1 MKKSHCLAALLGL
14 VSSPCLLA
22 QQQGTPGVTEVAP
35 GVTEIDGAKV
45 ASTDVAGARIAAAI
59 AQDNRFKSV
68 EKLFDVKGIK
78 NPGPAGSTTHIYK
91 IKDPDTKENLVVVL
105 FVLDGL
111 VVDHLVTPGAP
122 D

>member
-1 MKKSHCLAALLGL
+1 MKNSLSLAALLGL
-14 VSSPCLLA
+14 VTSQGLLA
-22 QQQGTPGVTEVAP
+22 QQEETPGVTEVAP

-45 ASTDVAGARIAAAI
+45 PSTDVTSARIEAAI
-59 AQDNRFKSV
+59 AEDNRFKSV
-68 EKLFDVKGIK
+68 QKLFKVTGIK

-105 FVLDGL
+105 FVRDGL
-111 VVDHLVTPGAP
+111 VLDYLVTPGAP